1 LPVIPALGRQRQEDH
16 KFKISLGYID
26 SQKKLRTGMQF
37 SGRALAQHAQSF
49 QFNPQHC
56 KKETKQQKRKKSW
69 PCKKVYM
76 ENCNLGS
83 F

>member
-1 LPVIPALGRQRQEDH
+1 
-16 KFKISLGYID
+16 
-26 SQKKLRTGMQF
+26 MQF